1 MKMKTYKNKTVK
13 TVDKIL
19 CDSCGKDCTINV
31 PVDEHEYAE
40 LSATWGYFSDQ
51 DGLQFDI
58 QICET
63 CFNEVIDF
71 LKNKRNKVLGPFNYP
86 YNNDPLE
93 GKSYFPS

>member
-1 MKMKTYKNKTVK
+1 MKTYKKKLVK
-13 TVDKIL
+13 TTDKIY
-19 CDSCGKDCTINV
+19 CDSCGQDCTITE

-40 LSATWGYFSDQ
+40 LTATWGYFSNQ
-51 DGLQFDI
+51 DGLQYDI

-71 LKNKRNKVLGPFNYP
+71 LKKKRKRVLGPFTYP
-86 YNNDPLE
+86 HKEDPLE